1 MKNTS
6 PLSAAC
12 ISYCSNSRENCSLLM
27 EANGSNFGLLSFA
40 AFSLNPAKLNT
51 GGLVGSECAS
61 DTCLNAE
68 RQFHH
73 LFIATNYRNQKIYL
87 FLSLTTPLFLSLPVF
102 LKKIDCLIS
111 H

>member
-1 MKNTS
+1 MKNKS

-12 ISYCSNSRENCSLLM
+12 ICSNSRENCSLLM
-27 EANGSNFGLLSFA
+27 EANGSNFGLLPFA
-40 AFSLNPAKLNT
+40 AISLNPVKLNT

-73 LFIATNYRNQKIYL
+73 LFIATHYKK
-87 FLSLTTPLFLSLPVF
+87 SKDLPVF
-102 LKKIDCLIS
+102 ESRNSIISFFISFLKTIDCLLY